1 VKGLGLRSVAANVA
15 GVGGRQ
21 AGGALVQ
28 LGTIVVIARVFGPEG
43 NGNVALAWLLPTL
56 LATFLNAGVAPA
68 NVYFLGS
75 GRVSA
80 GTVVRSSVWM
90 AAVLGTTGVLA
101 GVLTLGW
108 WGDTLFPG
116 VPTPMLWI
124 GLLAFPAI
132 LLQGYLSSVF
142 HGLQRFRA
150 LNYLLLANP
159 FLLLAM
165 ILGLVLTGTA
175 TLPLVLGA
183 YTTAAY
189 LTLGITGLAVRT
201 LPPGVPGPLDGPGY
215 PRHAMSYGI
224 RAHLSNILAYVNY
237 KVDVYLVNLLLN
249 PSATGLYVVA
259 VGMAEK
265 LWLVSGAAATVL
277 LPKLASMEGQESGRR
292 SITPLVTRW
301 VLLVTFGGALALGL
315 VAATIMPLLFGSP
328 FLASAV
334 PLLWL
339 LPGIVAFGACRIITN
354 DLAAR
359 GRPELNL
366 YASAVVIVLNV
377 AGNLLLIP
385 RMGVEGAAAA
395 TSVAYISHFGITI
408 WNYRRITGCRV
419 VDLLVLGS
427 QDVKLLRW
435 IRRPRR

>member
-1 VKGLGLRSVAANVA
+1 MTGLGLRSVAANVA

-21 AGGALVQ
+21 AGAALVQ
-28 LGTIVVIARVFGPEG
+28 LGIIVVIARVFGPEG

-75 GRVSA
+75 GQVSA
-80 GTVVRSSVWM
+80 GTVVRSSLRM

-101 GVLTLGW
+101 GVLTVGW
-108 WGDTLFPG
+108 WGGTLFPG
-116 VPTPMLWI
+116 VPTLMLWI
-124 GLLAFPAI
+124 GLFAFPAI
-132 LLQGYLSSVF
+132 LLQAYLCSVF
-142 HGLQRFRA
+142 HGTQQFRA

-165 ILGLVLTGTA
+165 IVGLVLTGSA
-175 TLPLVLGA
+175 TLTLVLGA

-189 LTLGITGLAVRT
+189 LTLGLTGIALRS
-201 LPPGVPGPLDGPGY
+201 LPPGAPGPLDGPGY
-215 PRHAMSYGI
+215 PRHALSYGI
-224 RAHLSNILAYVNY
+224 RAYLSNILAYVNY
-237 KVDVYLVNLLLN
+237 KADLYLVNLILN
-249 PSATGLYVVA
+249 PAATGLYVVA

-292 SITPLVTRW
+292 SLTPLVTRW

-315 VAATIMPLLFGSP
+315 VAATIVPLLFGSP
-328 FLASAV
+328 FLASVA
-334 PLLWL
+334 PLLLL
-339 LPGIVAFGACRIITN
+339 LPGIVAFGAGRILTN

-385 RMGVEGAAAA
+385 RMAVEGAALA
-395 TSVAYISHFGITI
+395 TSVAYIGHFGITV
-408 WNYRRITGCRV
+408 WNYRRITGCSLA
-419 VDLLVLGS
+419 DLLVLGS
-427 QDVKLLRW
+427 EDMELLRRV
-435 IRRPRR
+435 RRPHR